1 MADDAQMVSPEAA
14 EILTLM
20 IEETR
25 LPDDWDVSGF
35 WLTHAQQLAQFMSD
49 HRGQFPLQD
58 AAMLLGLGGMLVVM
72 AKREQEASAAASAFL
87 RGEDPAE

>member
-35 WLTHAQQLAQFMSD
+35 WLTHAQQLAQFMAD
-49 HRGQFPLQD
+49 HRGQFPLHD
-58 AAMLLGLGGMLVVM
+58 AAMLLGLGGILVVM
-72 AKREQEASAAASAFL
+72 AKREREASAAAGAFL
-87 RGEDPAE
+87 RGEGDDI

>member
-35 WLTHAQQLAQFMSD
+35 WLTHAQQLAQFMAD
-49 HRGQFPLQD
+49 HRGRFPLHD
-58 AAMLLGLGGMLVVM
+58 AAMLLGLGGMLVAM
-72 AKREQEASAAASAFL
+72 AKREREASAAAGAFL